1 LNIDRLGKHNTTES
15 LIATDRLPTE
25 LVDGAVWRLGWAGA
39 AYATCFAII
48 DLLYRFAVPSVP
60 EGHWVFGFVTVTAI
74 ASGIAVFFLMRHPR
88 ISGDRKLEIGLG
100 FEVLGALLIAMSEW
114 VIPMG
119 PDERIRG
126 FSAISAWVL
135 IFGMAVPANWSKATA
150 AALLSAWMTG
160 VGLLLNIWLLD
171 VPVPTPAQIAIWMV
185 PPTIFATI
193 AILLSRLMYQMGI
206 RMSREMELGSYE
218 LIEKLG
224 SGGMGEV
231 WRARH
236 RMLAREAAIKLIAP
250 REVNKNSAEA
260 MSVVRMRFEREAKA
274 TAGLRSPHTV
284 TIFDYGM
291 TENGALYYVMEIVNG
306 IDLET
311 LVERFG
317 PVPAGRVI
325 WLLRQICR
333 SLEEAHAAGL
343 THRDIKP
350 RNIMVGQSG
359 VDSDFAKVLDFG
371 LVKAIEDAESAKLT
385 REGMTTGTPAYMA
398 PELAIGSANVDAR
411 ADLYAVGCVGYWLL
425 TGKTVFEAPS
435 GMAMALAHVQNEP
448 IAPSQRTELPVPP
461 ELDELLLACLAKDP
475 AARPP
480 SARALRAKL
489 EATPACQEWNE
500 EAGHRWWRDHA
511 PDLLTLSPAA

>member
-1 LNIDRLGKHNTTES
+1 MRKDRLGKHNTTES
-15 LIATDRLPTE
+15 LVSTDRLPTE
-25 LVDGAVWRLGWAGA
+25 LVEGAVRRLGWAGA
-39 AYATCFAII
+39 AYGSCYAII
-48 DLLYRFAVPSVP
+48 DLLYRFSVPSLP
-60 EGHWVFGFVTVTAI
+60 KDHWVFAYVTLTAI
-74 ASGIAVFFLMRHPR
+74 ASGIAVFFLMRNPG
-88 ISGDRKLEIGLG
+88 ISGSRKLEIGLV
-100 FEVLGALLIAMSEW
+100 FEVVGALLIAMSEW
-114 VIPMG
+114 VIPMQ
-119 PDERIRG
+119 PEERIRG
-126 FSAISAWVL
+126 ISAISAWVL
-135 IFGMAVPANWSKATA
+135 IFGMAVPANWSKATV
-150 AALLSAWMTG
+150 AALLSASMAG
-160 VGLLLNIWLLD
+160 VGLMLNVWLLN

-185 PPTIFATI
+185 PPTIFATLG
-193 AILLSRLMYQMGI
+193 ILLSRLVYQMGI
-206 RMSREMELGSYE
+206 RMSREKELGSYE
-218 LIEKLG
+218 LLEKLG
-224 SGGMGEV
+224 TGGMGEV

-250 REVNKNSAEA
+250 REVTKNSAEA

-317 PVPAGRVI
+317 PLPAGRAI

-333 SLEEAHAAGL
+333 SLEEAHAVGL

-359 VDSDFAKVLDFG
+359 LDSDFAKVLDFG

-398 PELAIGSANVDAR
+398 PELAIGSVDVDAR

-425 TGKTVFEAPS
+425 TGRTVFEAPS

-448 IAPSQRTELPVPP
+448 IAPSQRTELSVPP
-461 ELDELLLACLAKDP
+461 ELDELLLTCLAKDP
-475 AARPP
+475 AGRPS

-489 EATPACQEWNE
+489 EASPASREWDE
-500 EAGHRWWRDHA
+500 EAGYRWWRDHA
-511 PDLLTLSPAA
+511 PELLTLSPAT

>member
-15 LIATDRLPTE
+15 LDATDRLPAE
-25 LVDGAVWRLGWAGA
+25 LVEGAVRRLGWAGA
-39 AYATCFAII
+39 AYATCFALI
-48 DLLYRFAVPSVP
+48 DLLYRFAVPSLP
-60 EGHWVFGFVTVTAI
+60 TDHWVFGVVTVTAI
-74 ASGIAVFFLMRHPR
+74 SSGIGVFFLMRSPR
-88 ISGDRKLEIGLG
+88 LSGDRKLAIGLV

-135 IFGMAVPANWSKATA
+135 IFGMAVPANWSKATI
-150 AALLSAWMTG
+150 AALLSASMTG
-160 VGLLLNIWLLD
+160 LGLMLNVWLLNI
-171 VPVPTPAQIAIWMV
+171 PVPTAAQVAIWMV
-185 PPTIFATI
+185 PTTIFATI
-193 AILLSRLMYQMGI
+193 GILLSRLMYQMGI
-206 RMSREMELGSYE
+206 RMSREKELGSYE

-224 SGGMGEV
+224 AGGMGEV

-250 REVNKNSAEA
+250 PAVTKNSAEA

-317 PVPAGRVI
+317 PVPAGRAI

-333 SLEEAHAAGL
+333 SLEEAHAVGL

-350 RNIMVGQSG
+350 RNIMVSQCG
-359 VDSDFAKVLDFG
+359 VDCDFAKVLDFG

-398 PELAIGSANVDAR
+398 PELAMGSGNVDAR
-411 ADLYAVGCVGYWLL
+411 ADIYALGCVGYWLL
-425 TGKTVFEAPS
+425 TGRTVFEAPS

-448 IAPSQRTELPVPP
+448 LPPSQRTELPLPS

-475 AARPP
+475 AGRPP
-480 SARALRAKL
+480 SARALRSRL
-489 EATPACQEWNE
+489 EAAPASRDWNE
-500 EAGHRWWRDHA
+500 DAAHRWWQRHA
-511 PDLLTLSPAA
+511 PELLSLSPAN

>member
-1 LNIDRLGKHNTTES
+1 MRTDRLGKHNTTES
-15 LIATDRLPTE
+15 LAPTDRLPTE
-25 LVDGAVWRLGWAGA
+25 LVEGTVRRLGWAGA
-39 AYATCFAII
+39 AYAACFAII
-48 DLLYRFAVPSVP
+48 DLLYRLSMPSLP
-60 EGHWVFGFVTVTAI
+60 EDQWILTFVTLTAI
-74 ASGIAVFFLMRHPR
+74 SSGIAVFLLMRSPR
-88 ISGDRKLEIGLG
+88 ISGARKLEIGLI
-100 FEVLGALLIAMSEW
+100 FEVAGALLIAMSEW
-114 VIPMG
+114 VIPM
-119 PDERIRG
+119 PPEERIRG

-135 IFGMAVPANWSKATA
+135 IFGMAVPANWSRATV

-160 VGLLLNIWLLD
+160 VGLMLNVWLFN
-171 VPVPTPAQIAIWMV
+171 VPIPTPAQIAVWMV

-193 AILLSRLMYQMGI
+193 AVLLSRLVYQMGI
-206 RMSREMELGSYE
+206 RMSREKELGSYE
-218 LIEKLG
+218 LLEKLG
-224 SGGMGEV
+224 AGGMGEV

-250 REVNKNSAEA
+250 REITKSSAEA

-274 TAGLRSPHTV
+274 TAGLRSPHTI

-317 PVPAGRVI
+317 PLPPGRAV

-333 SLEEAHAAGL
+333 SLEEAHAVGL

-359 VDSDFAKVLDFG
+359 LDSDFAKVLDFG

-398 PELAIGSANVDAR
+398 PELAIGSVNVDAR
-411 ADLYAVGCVGYWLL
+411 ADLYSLGCVGYWLL

-435 GMAMALAHVQNEP
+435 GMAMALAHVQSEP

-461 ELDELLLACLAKDP
+461 EIDQIILACLAKEPGD
-475 AARPP
+475 RPP
-480 SARALRAKL
+480 SARALRARL
-489 EATPACQEWNE
+489 EACPASREWDE
-500 EAGHRWWRDHA
+500 EAGYRWWRDHA
-511 PDLLTLSPAA
+511 PEVLILSPAI

>member
-15 LIATDRLPTE
+15 LVDTHRLPAE
-25 LVDGAVWRLGWAGA
+25 LVEGAVWRLGWAGA
-39 AYATCFAII
+39 AYAACYAII
-48 DLLYRFAVPSVP
+48 DLVYRILVKDRPAEHWIFGPITGIAV
-60 EGHWVFGFVTVTAI
+60 
-74 ASGIAVFFLMRHPR
+74 ASGIAVFLLMRTPR
-88 ISGDRKLEIGLG
+88 LRGEQKLAIGLV
-100 FEVLGALLIAMSEW
+100 FEVVGALLIGVNEW
-114 VIPMG
+114 VIPLL

-135 IFGMAVPANWSKATA
+135 IFGMAVPANWWKATV
-150 AALLSAWMTG
+150 AALLSAWMSG
-160 VGLLLNIWLLD
+160 FGLVVTIWLLH
-171 VPVPTPAQIAIWMV
+171 VPVPTAAQITIWMV

-193 AILLSRLMYQMGI
+193 GILLSRLLYQMGI
-206 RMSREMELGSYE
+206 RISREKELGSYE
-218 LIEKLG
+218 LLEKLG
-224 SGGMGEV
+224 AGGMGEV

-250 REVNKNSAEA
+250 REVTRNSAEA
-260 MSVVRMRFEREAKA
+260 MSVVRLRFEREAKA

-311 LVERFG
+311 LIERFG
-317 PVPAGRVI
+317 PVPAGRAI

-333 SLEEAHAAGL
+333 SLEEAHAVGL

-350 RNIMVGQSG
+350 RNIMVGQCG
-359 VDSDFAKVLDFG
+359 LDSDFAKVLDFG

-398 PELAIGSANVDAR
+398 PELAIGSGNVDAR

-425 TGKTVFEAPS
+425 TGRTVFEAPS
-435 GMAMALAHVQNEP
+435 GMAMALAHVQSEP
-448 IAPSQRTELPVPP
+448 VAPSQRTELPVPP
-461 ELDELLLACLAKDP
+461 DLDEILLACLAKDP
-475 AARPP
+475 AGRPP

-489 EATPACQEWNE
+489 EASTASRDWDE
-500 EAGHRWWRDHA
+500 EAGYRWWQSHA
-511 PDLLTLSPAA
+511 PELLTLTPAG